1 MTDWYKIR
9 MSAPRTADI
18 DILADIG
25 GWWDGVD
32 AATMVRDIRDLDAD
46 EIRLNINSGGGSI
59 FDAVTILNA
68 LRQHPAKVTAN
79 LLGLAASAA
88 SFIACGVDETT
99 MSANSTMMIHDGSGI
114 AVGNAQDMHEMAD
127 LLDKLS
133 DNIASIYAAKAGG
146 TPDSW
151 RETMR
156 AETWYTA
163 DEAVAAGLADRVVD
177 VAKAD
182 PPEAST
188 AENRAHPTTV
198 EDARRALGLSAS
210 IAANSLAAAA
220 AAHIK
225 TPVSVEPGNQE
236 TNKED
241 AVEHTEFLNGLRARL
256 GVTDADATEE
266 TILAALDESLAEQ
279 PQPTI
284 DMQVPEGTVLVDKGQ
299 WEQVKQ
305 DAEAGRQARAEQVT
319 ARRDALIADALRE
332 GRISPANSEAY
343 RQMLDVDEERA
354 ARVLNALQ
362 PNTAV
367 PVTEIGH
374 AGGQGDEVAD
384 SSDEELYAR
393 IVAATKRRG
402 EDA

>member
-1 MTDWYKIR
+1 MSDWYKIR
-9 MSAPRTADI
+9 MVAPRIADV
-18 DILADIG
+18 DILSDIG

-32 AATMVRDIRDLDAD
+32 AATMVRDIRDLDVD
-46 EIRLNINSGGGSI
+46 EIRLNINSGGGSV
-59 FDAVTILNA
+59 FDAVAILNA
-68 LRQHPAKVTAN
+68 LRQHPAKVVAN
-79 LLGLAASAA
+79 VLGLAASAA

-99 MSANSTMMIHDGSGI
+99 MAANSTMMIHGGSGVAI
-114 AVGNAQDMHEMAD
+114 GNAKDMHDMAD
-127 LLDKLS
+127 LLDKLNA
-133 DNIASIYAAKAGG
+133 NIASVYAAKAGG
-146 TPDSW
+146 TTESW
-151 RETMR
+151 LETML

-163 DEAVAAGLADRVVD
+163 DEAVEAGLADRVVAGEK
-177 VAKAD
+177 V
-182 PPEAST
+182 EAAEAAPS
-188 AENRAHPTTV
+188 AENRLHPTTV

-210 IAANSLAAAA
+210 IAANSLAAAV

-241 AVEHTEFLNGLRARL
+241 AVNHTEFLNGLRARL

-279 PQPTI
+279 LQPAV

-367 PVTEIGH
+367 PVAEIGH
-374 AGGQGDEVAD
+374 AGGQGDEVAAVD
-384 SSDEELYAR
+384 DAYPSNW
-393 IVAATKRRG
+393 ITK
-402 EDA
+402 

>member
-1 MTDWYKIR
+1 MSDWYKIR

-79 LLGLAASAA
+79 VLGLAASAA

-198 EDARRALGLSAS
+198 EDARRALALSAS
-210 IAANSLAAAA
+210 LTEQDRGSGPRIWMQIVPAS
-220 AAHIK
+220 
-225 TPVSVEPGNQE
+225 TEPGQQLE
-236 TNKED
+236 KEE
-241 AVEHTEFLNGLRARL
+241 AVDHTEFLTSLRARL

-279 PQPTI
+279 PQPAV

-343 RQMLDVDEERA
+343 REMLDVDEERA

-367 PVTEIGH
+367 PVAEIGH

-402 EDA
+402 EDS

>member
-1 MTDWYKIR
+1 MTDWYEIR

-18 DILADIG
+18 DILSDIG

-32 AATMVRDIRDLDAD
+32 AATMVRDIRDLDVD
-46 EIRLNINSGGGSI
+46 EIRLNINSGGGSV
-59 FDAVTILNA
+59 FDAVAILNA
-68 LRQHPAKVTAN
+68 LRQHPAKVVAN
-79 LLGLAASAA
+79 VLGLAASAA
-88 SFIACGVDETT
+88 SFIACGVDETA
-99 MSANSTMMIHDGSGI
+99 MAANSTMMIHGGSGVV
-114 AVGNAQDMHEMAD
+114 VGNAKDMHDMAD
-127 LLDKLS
+127 LLDKLNA
-133 DNIASIYAAKAGG
+133 NIASVYAAKAGG
-146 TPDSW
+146 TTESW
-151 RETMR
+151 LETML

-163 DEAVAAGLADRVVD
+163 DEAVEAGLADRVVAGEK
-177 VAKAD
+177 V
-182 PPEAST
+182 EAAEAAPS
-188 AENRAHPTTV
+188 AENRLHPTTV

-210 IAANSLAAAA
+210 IAANSLAAAV

-241 AVEHTEFLNGLRARL
+241 AVNHTEFLNGLRARL

-279 PQPTI
+279 PQPAV

-343 RQMLDVDEERA
+343 RAMLDVDEERA

-367 PVTEIGH
+367 PVAEIGH
-374 AGGQGDEVAD
+374 AGGQGDEVAAVD
-384 SSDEELYAR
+384 DAYPSNW
-393 IVAATKRRG
+393 ITK
-402 EDA
+402 

>member
-1 MTDWYKIR
+1 MSDWYKIR
-9 MSAPRTADI
+9 MSTPRTADI

-46 EIRLNINSGGGSI
+46 EIRLSINSGGGSI

-79 LLGLAASAA
+79 VLGLAASAA

-210 IAANSLAAAA
+210 IAANSLAAAV

-241 AVEHTEFLNGLRARL
+241 AVNHTEFLNGLRARL

-279 PQPTI
+279 PQPAV
-284 DMQVPEGTVLVDKGQ
+284 DMQVPEGTVLVDRGQ

-367 PVTEIGH
+367 PVAEIGQ

-393 IVAATKRRG
+393 NVAATKRRG

>member
-1 MTDWYKIR
+1 MSDWYKIR

-79 LLGLAASAA
+79 VLGLAASAA

-146 TPDSW
+146 TTDSW

-210 IAANSLAAAA
+210 IAANSLAAAV

-241 AVEHTEFLNGLRARL
+241 AVNHTEFLNGLRARL

-279 PQPTI
+279 PQPAV

-319 ARRDALIADALRE
+319 ARRDALIAGALRE

-367 PVTEIGH
+367 PVAEIGH

-384 SSDEELYAR
+384 SSDDELYAR

-402 EDA
+402 EDS

>member
-1 MTDWYKIR
+1 MTDWYEIR

-25 GWWDGVD
+25 GWWDGID
-32 AATMVRDIRDLDAD
+32 AATMVREIRDLDVD
-46 EIRLNINSGGGSI
+46 EIRLNINSGGGSV
-59 FDAVTILNA
+59 FDAVAILNA
-68 LRQHPAKVTAN
+68 LRQHPAKVVAN
-79 LLGLAASAA
+79 VLGLAASAA

-163 DEAVAAGLADRVVD
+163 DEAVEAGLADRVVD

-188 AENRAHPTTV
+188 AETRAHPTTV
-198 EDARRALGLSAS
+198 EDVRRALGLSAS

-241 AVEHTEFLNGLRARL
+241 AVNHTEFLNGLRARL

-279 PQPTI
+279 PQPAV

-299 WEQVKQ
+299 WEQVRQ

-354 ARVLNALQ
+354 ARVLNTLQ

-374 AGGQGDEVAD
+374 AGGQGDEVAEVVD
-384 SSDEELYAR
+384 DAYPSNW
-393 IVAATKRRG
+393 ITK
-402 EDA
+402 

>member
-1 MTDWYKIR
+1 MTDWYEIR

-25 GWWDGVD
+25 GWWDGID
-32 AATMVRDIRDLDAD
+32 AATMVREIRDLDVD
-46 EIRLNINSGGGSI
+46 EIRLNINSGGGSV
-59 FDAVTILNA
+59 FDAVAILNA
-68 LRQHPAKVTAN
+68 LRQHPAKVVAN
-79 LLGLAASAA
+79 VLGLAASAA

-99 MSANSTMMIHDGSGI
+99 MAANSTMMIHGGSGVAI
-114 AVGNAQDMHEMAD
+114 GNAKDMRDMAD
-127 LLDKLS
+127 LLDKLNA
-133 DNIASIYAAKAGG
+133 NIASVYAAKAGG
-146 TPDSW
+146 TTESW
-151 RETMR
+151 LETML

-163 DEAVAAGLADRVVD
+163 DEAVEAGLADRVVAGEK
-177 VAKAD
+177 V
-182 PPEAST
+182 EAAEAAPS
-188 AENRAHPTTV
+188 AENRLHPTTV

-241 AVEHTEFLNGLRARL
+241 AVNHTEFLNGLRARL

-279 PQPTI
+279 PQPAV

-299 WEQVKQ
+299 WEQVRQ

-354 ARVLNALQ
+354 ARVLNTLQ

-374 AGGQGDEVAD
+374 AGGQGDEVAEVVD
-384 SSDEELYAR
+384 DAYPSNW
-393 IVAATKRRG
+393 ITK
-402 EDA
+402 

>member
-32 AATMVRDIRDLDAD
+32 AATMVREIRDLDVD
-46 EIRLNINSGGGSI
+46 EIRLNINSGGGSV
-59 FDAVTILNA
+59 FDAVAILNA
-68 LRQHPAKVTAN
+68 LRQHPAKVVAN
-79 LLGLAASAA
+79 VLGLAASAA

-99 MSANSTMMIHDGSGI
+99 MAANSTMMIHGGSGVAI
-114 AVGNAQDMHEMAD
+114 GNAKDMHDMAD
-127 LLDKLS
+127 LLDKLNA
-133 DNIASIYAAKAGG
+133 NIASVYAAKAGG
-146 TPDSW
+146 TTESW
-151 RETMR
+151 LETML

-163 DEAVAAGLADRVVD
+163 DEAVEAGLADRVVAGEK
-177 VAKAD
+177 V
-182 PPEAST
+182 EAAEAAPS
-188 AENRAHPTTV
+188 AENRPHPTTV

-220 AAHIK
+220 AAHVK

-241 AVEHTEFLNGLRARL
+241 AVNHTEFLNGLRARL

-279 PQPTI
+279 PQPAV

-299 WEQVKQ
+299 WEQVRQ

-354 ARVLNALQ
+354 ARVLNTLQ

-374 AGGQGDEVAD
+374 AGGQGDEVAEVVD
-384 SSDEELYAR
+384 DAYPSNW
-393 IVAATKRRG
+393 ITK
-402 EDA
+402 

>member
-1 MTDWYKIR
+1 MSDWYKIQ

-32 AATMVRDIRDLDAD
+32 AATMVRDIRDLDVD
-46 EIRLNINSGGGSI
+46 EIRLNINSGGGSV
-59 FDAVTILNA
+59 FDAVAILNA
-68 LRQHPAKVTAN
+68 LRQHPAKVVAN
-79 LLGLAASAA
+79 VLGLAASAA

-146 TPDSW
+146 TPDFW

-163 DEAVAAGLADRVVD
+163 DEAVEAGLADRVV
-177 VAKAD
+177 VGEKV
-182 PPEAST
+182 EAAEAAPS
-188 AENRAHPTTV
+188 AENRLHPTTV

-241 AVEHTEFLNGLRARL
+241 AVNHTEFLNGLRARL

-279 PQPTI
+279 PQPAV

-354 ARVLNALQ
+354 ARVLNTLQ

-367 PVTEIGH
+367 PVAEIGH
-374 AGGQGDEVAD
+374 AGGQGDEVAEVVD
-384 SSDEELYAR
+384 DAYPSNW
-393 IVAATKRRG
+393 ITK
-402 EDA
+402 

>member
-1 MTDWYKIR
+1 MSDWYKIR

-18 DILADIG
+18 DILSDIG

-46 EIRLNINSGGGSI
+46 EIRLNINSGGGSV
-59 FDAVTILNA
+59 FDAVAILNA

-79 LLGLAASAA
+79 VLGLAASAA

-163 DEAVAAGLADRVVD
+163 DEAVEAGLADRVVAGEK
-177 VAKAD
+177 V
-182 PPEAST
+182 EAAEAAPS
-188 AENRAHPTTV
+188 AENRLHPTTV

-241 AVEHTEFLNGLRARL
+241 AVNHTEFLNGLRARL

-279 PQPTI
+279 PQPAV

-305 DAEAGRQARAEQVT
+305 DAEAGRQARAEQVV

-343 RQMLDVDEERA
+343 RAMLDVDEERA
-354 ARVLNALQ
+354 TRVLNALQ

-367 PVTEIGH
+367 PVAEIGH
-374 AGGQGDEVAD
+374 AGGQGDEVNK
-384 SSDEELYAR
+384 
-393 IVAATKRRG
+393 KRNG
-402 EDA
+402 E

>member
-1 MTDWYKIR
+1 MSDWYKIR

-46 EIRLNINSGGGSI
+46 EIRLNINSGGGSV
-59 FDAVTILNA
+59 FDAVAILNA
-68 LRQHPAKVTAN
+68 LRQHPAKVVAN
-79 LLGLAASAA
+79 VLGLAASAA

-99 MSANSTMMIHDGSGI
+99 MAANSTMMIHGGSGVAI
-114 AVGNAQDMHEMAD
+114 GNAKDMHDMAD
-127 LLDKLS
+127 LLDKLNA
-133 DNIASIYAAKAGG
+133 NIASVYAAKAGG
-146 TPDSW
+146 TTESW
-151 RETMR
+151 LETML

-163 DEAVAAGLADRVVD
+163 DEAVEAGLADRVVAGEK
-177 VAKAD
+177 V
-182 PPEAST
+182 EAAEAAPS
-188 AENRAHPTTV
+188 AENRLHPTTV

-241 AVEHTEFLNGLRARL
+241 AVNHTEFLNGLRARL

-279 PQPTI
+279 PQSAV

-305 DAEAGRQARAEQVT
+305 DAEAGRQARAEQVA
-319 ARRDALIADALRE
+319 ARRDALITDALRE

-354 ARVLNALQ
+354 TRVLNALQ
-362 PNTAV
+362 PNTV
-367 PVTEIGH
+367 PVSEIGH
-374 AGGQGDEVAD
+374 AGGQGDEVAEVD
-384 SSDEELYAR
+384 DAYPSNW
-393 IVAATKRRG
+393 ITK
-402 EDA
+402 

>member
-1 MTDWYKIR
+1 MSDWYKIR

-18 DILADIG
+18 DILSDIG

-46 EIRLNINSGGGSI
+46 EIRLNINSGGGSV
-59 FDAVTILNA
+59 FDAVAILNA

-79 LLGLAASAA
+79 VLGLAASAA

-163 DEAVAAGLADRVVD
+163 DEAVEAGLADRVVAGEK
-177 VAKAD
+177 V
-182 PPEAST
+182 EAAEAAPS
-188 AENRAHPTTV
+188 AENRLHPTTV

-241 AVEHTEFLNGLRARL
+241 AVNHTEFLNGLRARL

-279 PQPTI
+279 PQSAV

-299 WEQVKQ
+299 WEQVRQ

-367 PVTEIGH
+367 PVAEIGH
-374 AGGQGDEVAD
+374 AGGQGDEVAEVD
-384 SSDEELYAR
+384 DAYPSNW
-393 IVAATKRRG
+393 ITK
-402 EDA
+402 

>member
-1 MTDWYKIR
+1 MSDWYKIR
-9 MSAPRTADI
+9 MVAPRIADV
-18 DILADIG
+18 DILSDIG
-25 GWWDGVD
+25 GWWYGVD
-32 AATMVRDIRDLDAD
+32 AATMVRKIRDLDVD
-46 EIRLNINSGGGSI
+46 EIRLNINSGGGSV
-59 FDAVTILNA
+59 FDAVAILNA
-68 LRQHPAKVTAN
+68 LRQHPAKVVAN
-79 LLGLAASAA
+79 VLGLAASAA

-99 MSANSTMMIHDGSGI
+99 MAANSTMMIHGGSGVAI
-114 AVGNAQDMHEMAD
+114 GNAKDMHDMAD
-127 LLDKLS
+127 LLDKLNA
-133 DNIASIYAAKAGG
+133 NIASVYAAKAGG
-146 TPDSW
+146 TTESW
-151 RETMR
+151 LETML

-163 DEAVAAGLADRVVD
+163 DEAVEAGLADRVVAGEK
-177 VAKAD
+177 V
-182 PPEAST
+182 EAAEAAPS
-188 AENRAHPTTV
+188 AENRLHPTTV

-241 AVEHTEFLNGLRARL
+241 AVNHTEFLNGLRARL

-279 PQPTI
+279 PQSAV

-343 RQMLDVDEERA
+343 RAMLDVDEERA

-362 PNTAV
+362 PNSAV
-367 PVTEIGH
+367 PVSEIGH
-374 AGGQGDEVAD
+374 AGGQGDEVAEVD
-384 SSDEELYAR
+384 DAYPSNW
-393 IVAATKRRG
+393 ITK
-402 EDA
+402 

>member
-1 MTDWYKIR
+1 MTDWYEIR

-25 GWWDGVD
+25 GWRDGVD
-32 AATMVRDIRDLDAD
+32 AATMVRDIRDLDVD
-46 EIRLNINSGGGSI
+46 EIRLNINSGGGSV
-59 FDAVTILNA
+59 FDAVAILNA
-68 LRQHPAKVTAN
+68 LRQHPAKVVAN
-79 LLGLAASAA
+79 VLGLAASAA
-88 SFIACGVDETT
+88 SFIACGVDETA
-99 MSANSTMMIHDGSGI
+99 MAANSTMMIHGGSGVV
-114 AVGNAQDMHEMAD
+114 VGNAKDMHDMAD
-127 LLDKLS
+127 LLDKLNA
-133 DNIASIYAAKAGG
+133 NIASVYAAKAGG
-146 TPDSW
+146 TTESW
-151 RETMR
+151 LETML

-163 DEAVAAGLADRVVD
+163 DEAVEAGLADRVVAGEK
-177 VAKAD
+177 V
-182 PPEAST
+182 EAAEAAPS
-188 AENRAHPTTV
+188 AENRLHPTTV

-210 IAANSLAAAA
+210 IAANSLAAAV

-241 AVEHTEFLNGLRARL
+241 AVNHTEFLNGLRARL

-279 PQPTI
+279 PQPAV

-305 DAEAGRQARAEQVT
+305 DAEAGRQARAEQVV

-343 RQMLDVDEERA
+343 RAMLDVDEERA
-354 ARVLNALQ
+354 TRVLNALQ
-362 PNTAV
+362 PNTV
-367 PVTEIGH
+367 PVSEIGH
-374 AGGQGDEVAD
+374 AGGQGDEVAEVD
-384 SSDEELYAR
+384 DAYPSNW
-393 IVAATKRRG
+393 ITK
-402 EDA
+402 

>member
-1 MTDWYKIR
+1 MSDWYKIR

-25 GWWDGVD
+25 GWWDGID

-79 LLGLAASAA
+79 VLGLAASAA

-163 DEAVAAGLADRVVD
+163 DEAVEAGLADRVV
-177 VAKAD
+177 VGEKV
-182 PPEAST
+182 EAAEAAPS
-188 AENRAHPTTV
+188 AENRLHPTTV

-220 AAHIK
+220 AAHVK

-241 AVEHTEFLNGLRARL
+241 AVNHTEFLNGLRARL

-279 PQPTI
+279 PQPAV

-299 WEQVKQ
+299 WEQVRQ

-354 ARVLNALQ
+354 ARVLNTLQ

-367 PVTEIGH
+367 PVAEIGH
-374 AGGQGDEVAD
+374 AGGQGDEVAEVVD
-384 SSDEELYAR
+384 DAYPSNW
-393 IVAATKRRG
+393 ITK
-402 EDA
+402 

>member
-1 MTDWYKIR
+1 MSDWYKIR
-9 MSAPRTADI
+9 MVAPRIADV
-18 DILADIG
+18 DILGDIG

-46 EIRLNINSGGGSI
+46 EIRLNINSGGGSV
-59 FDAVTILNA
+59 FDAVAILNA
-68 LRQHPAKVTAN
+68 LRQHPAKVVAN
-79 LLGLAASAA
+79 VLGLAASAA

-99 MSANSTMMIHDGSGI
+99 MAANSTMMIHGGSGVAI
-114 AVGNAQDMHEMAD
+114 GNAKDMHDMAD
-127 LLDKLS
+127 LLDKLNA
-133 DNIASIYAAKAGG
+133 NIASVYAAKAGG
-146 TPDSW
+146 TTESW
-151 RETMR
+151 LETML

-163 DEAVAAGLADRVVD
+163 DEAVEAGLADRVVAGEK
-177 VAKAD
+177 V
-182 PPEAST
+182 EAAEAAPS
-188 AENRAHPTTV
+188 AENRLHPTTV

-241 AVEHTEFLNGLRARL
+241 AVNHTEFLNGLRARL

-279 PQPTI
+279 PQSAV

-367 PVTEIGH
+367 PVSEIGH
-374 AGGQGDEVAD
+374 AGGQGDEVAEVD
-384 SSDEELYAR
+384 DAYPSNW
-393 IVAATKRRG
+393 ITK
-402 EDA
+402 

>member
-1 MTDWYKIR
+1 MTDWYEIR

-32 AATMVRDIRDLDAD
+32 AATMVREIRDLDVD
-46 EIRLNINSGGGSI
+46 EIRLNINSGGGSV
-59 FDAVTILNA
+59 FDAVAILNA
-68 LRQHPAKVTAN
+68 LRQHPAKVVAN
-79 LLGLAASAA
+79 VLGLAASAA

-99 MSANSTMMIHDGSGI
+99 MAANSTMMIHGGSGVAI
-114 AVGNAQDMHEMAD
+114 GNAKDMHDMAD
-127 LLDKLS
+127 LLDKLNA
-133 DNIASIYAAKAGG
+133 NIASVYAAKAGG
-146 TPDSW
+146 TTESW
-151 RETMR
+151 LETML

-163 DEAVAAGLADRVVD
+163 DEAVEAGLADRVVAGEK
-177 VAKAD
+177 V
-182 PPEAST
+182 EAAEAAPS
-188 AENRAHPTTV
+188 AENRLHPTTV

-210 IAANSLAAAA
+210 IAANSLAAIA

-241 AVEHTEFLNGLRARL
+241 AVNHTEFLNGLRARL

-279 PQPTI
+279 PQPAV

-299 WEQVKQ
+299 WEQVRQ

-354 ARVLNALQ
+354 TRVLNTLQ

-374 AGGQGDEVAD
+374 AGGQGDEVAEVVD
-384 SSDEELYAR
+384 DAYPSNW
-393 IVAATKRRG
+393 ITK
-402 EDA
+402 

>member
-1 MTDWYKIR
+1 MTDWYEIR

-25 GWWDGVD
+25 GRWDGVD
-32 AATMVRDIRDLDAD
+32 AATMVRDIRDLDVD
-46 EIRLNINSGGGSI
+46 EIRLNINSGGGSV
-59 FDAVTILNA
+59 FDAVAILNA
-68 LRQHPAKVTAN
+68 LRQHPAKVVAN
-79 LLGLAASAA
+79 VLGLAASAA
-88 SFIACGVDETT
+88 SFIACGVDETA
-99 MSANSTMMIHDGSGI
+99 MAANSTMMIHGGSGVV
-114 AVGNAQDMHEMAD
+114 VGNAKDMHDMAD
-127 LLDKLS
+127 LLDKLNA
-133 DNIASIYAAKAGG
+133 NIASVYAAKAGG
-146 TPDSW
+146 TTESW
-151 RETMR
+151 LETML

-163 DEAVAAGLADRVVD
+163 DEAVEAGLADRVVAGEK
-177 VAKAD
+177 VGAA
-182 PPEAST
+182 EAAPS
-188 AENRAHPTTV
+188 AENRLHPTTV

-210 IAANSLAAAA
+210 IAANSLAAAV

-241 AVEHTEFLNGLRARL
+241 AVNHTEFLNGLRARL

-279 PQPTI
+279 PQPAV

-305 DAEAGRQARAEQVT
+305 DAEAGRQARAEQVA
-319 ARRDALIADALRE
+319 ARRDALITDALRE

-354 ARVLNALQ
+354 TRVLAALQ
-362 PNTAV
+362 PNSAV
-367 PVTEIGH
+367 PVSEIGH
-374 AGGQGDEVAD
+374 AGGQGNEVAEVVD
-384 SSDEELYAR
+384 DAYPSNW
-393 IVAATKRRG
+393 ITK
-402 EDA
+402 

>member
-1 MTDWYKIR
+1 MSDWYKIR
-9 MSAPRTADI
+9 MVAPRIADV
-18 DILADIG
+18 DILSDIG

-32 AATMVRDIRDLDAD
+32 AATMVHEIRDLDVD

-59 FDAVTILNA
+59 FDAVAILNA
-68 LRQHPAKVTAN
+68 LRQHPAKVTATV
-79 LLGLAASAA
+79 LGLAASAA
-88 SFIACGVDETT
+88 SFIACGVDDLM

-133 DNIASIYAAKAGG
+133 DNIASIYAGKAGG

-151 RETMR
+151 RDTMR

-163 DEAVAAGLADRVVD
+163 DEAVAAGLADGVID
-177 VAKAD
+177 AAKAE
-182 PPEAST
+182 PPEAAST
-188 AENRAHPTTV
+188 AENRAHPATV
-198 EDARRALGLSAS
+198 EDARRALALSAS
-210 IAANSLAAAA
+210 LTEQDRGRGPRIWMQIVPAS
-220 AAHIK
+220 
-225 TPVSVEPGNQE
+225 TEPGQQLE
-236 TNKED
+236 KEE
-241 AVEHTEFLNGLRARL
+241 AVDHTEFLTSLRARL

-279 PQPTI
+279 PQPAV

-343 RQMLDVDEERA
+343 RAMLDVDEERA
-354 ARVLNALQ
+354 ARVLSALQ

-367 PVTEIGH
+367 PVAEIGH
-374 AGGQGDEVAD
+374 AGGQGDEVAAVD
-384 SSDEELYAR
+384 DAYPSNW
-393 IVAATKRRG
+393 ITK
-402 EDA
+402 

>member
-1 MTDWYKIR
+1 MTDWYEIR

-32 AATMVRDIRDLDAD
+32 AATMVRDIRDLDVD
-46 EIRLNINSGGGSI
+46 EIRLNINSGGGSV
-59 FDAVTILNA
+59 FDAVAILNA
-68 LRQHPAKVTAN
+68 LRQHPAKVVAN
-79 LLGLAASAA
+79 VLGLAASAA
-88 SFIACGVDETT
+88 SFIACGVDETA
-99 MSANSTMMIHDGSGI
+99 MAANSTMMIHGGSGVV
-114 AVGNAQDMHEMAD
+114 VGNAKDMHDMAD
-127 LLDKLS
+127 LLDKLNA
-133 DNIASIYAAKAGG
+133 NIASVYAAKAGG
-146 TPDSW
+146 TTESW
-151 RETMR
+151 LETML

-163 DEAVAAGLADRVVD
+163 DEAVEAGLADRVVAGEK
-177 VAKAD
+177 V
-182 PPEAST
+182 EAAEAAPS
-188 AENRAHPTTV
+188 AENRLHPTTV

-210 IAANSLAAAA
+210 IAANSLAAAV

-241 AVEHTEFLNGLRARL
+241 AVNHTEFLNGLRARL

-279 PQPTI
+279 PQPAV

-305 DAEAGRQARAEQVT
+305 DAEAGRQARAEQVV

-343 RQMLDVDEERA
+343 RAMLDVDEERA
-354 ARVLNALQ
+354 TRVLNALQ
-362 PNTAV
+362 PNTV
-367 PVTEIGH
+367 PVSEIGH
-374 AGGQGDEVAD
+374 AGGQGDEVAEVD
-384 SSDEELYAR
+384 DAYPSNW
-393 IVAATKRRG
+393 ITK
-402 EDA
+402 

>member
-1 MTDWYKIR
+1 MTDWYEIR

-32 AATMVRDIRDLDAD
+32 AATMVRDIRDLDVD
-46 EIRLNINSGGGSI
+46 EIRLNINSGGGSV
-59 FDAVTILNA
+59 FDAVAILNA
-68 LRQHPAKVTAN
+68 LRQHPAKVVAN
-79 LLGLAASAA
+79 VLGLAASAA
-88 SFIACGVDETT
+88 SFIACGVDETA
-99 MSANSTMMIHDGSGI
+99 MAANSTMMIHGGSGVV
-114 AVGNAQDMHEMAD
+114 VGNAKDMHDMAD
-127 LLDKLS
+127 LLDKLNA
-133 DNIASIYAAKAGG
+133 NIASVYAAKAGG
-146 TPDSW
+146 TTESW
-151 RETMR
+151 LETML

-163 DEAVAAGLADRVVD
+163 DEAVEAGLADRVVAGEK
-177 VAKAD
+177 V
-182 PPEAST
+182 EATEAAPS
-188 AENRAHPTTV
+188 AENRLHPTTV

-210 IAANSLAAAA
+210 IAANSLAAAV

-241 AVEHTEFLNGLRARL
+241 AVNHTEFLNGLRARL

-279 PQPTI
+279 PQPAV

-343 RQMLDVDEERA
+343 RAMLDVDEERA
-354 ARVLNALQ
+354 TRVLAALQ
-362 PNTAV
+362 PNSAV
-367 PVTEIGH
+367 PVSEIGH
-374 AGGQGDEVAD
+374 AGGQGDEVAAVD
-384 SSDEELYAR
+384 DAYPSNW
-393 IVAATKRRG
+393 ITK
-402 EDA
+402 

>member
-1 MTDWYKIR
+1 MSDWYKIR

-18 DILADIG
+18 DILSNIG

-79 LLGLAASAA
+79 VLGLAASAA

-198 EDARRALGLSAS
+198 EDARRALALSAS
-210 IAANSLAAAA
+210 LTEQDRGRGPRIWMQIVPAS
-220 AAHIK
+220 
-225 TPVSVEPGNQE
+225 TEPGQQLE
-236 TNKED
+236 KEE
-241 AVEHTEFLNGLRARL
+241 AVDHTEFLTSLRARL

-279 PQPTI
+279 PETNAVPE
-284 DMQVPEGTVLVDKGQ
+284 MQIPEGTVLVDKGQ
-299 WEQVKQ
+299 WDQVRT
-305 DAEAGRQARAEQVT
+305 DAEAGRQARAEQVA
-319 ARRDALIADALRE
+319 ARRDALITDALRE

-354 ARVLNALQ
+354 TRVLAALQ
-362 PNTAV
+362 PNSAV
-367 PVTEIGH
+367 PVSEIGH
-374 AGGQGDEVAD
+374 AGGQGDEVAEVD
-384 SSDEELYAR
+384 DAYPSNW
-393 IVAATKRRG
+393 ITK
-402 EDA
+402 

>member
-1 MTDWYKIR
+1 MSDWYKIR

-18 DILADIG
+18 DILSDIG
-25 GWWDGVD
+25 GWWDGMD

-46 EIRLNINSGGGSI
+46 EIRLNINSGGGSV
-59 FDAVTILNA
+59 FDAVAILNA

-79 LLGLAASAA
+79 VLGLAASAA

-163 DEAVAAGLADRVVD
+163 DEAVEAGLADRVVAGEK
-177 VAKAD
+177 V
-182 PPEAST
+182 EAAEAAPS
-188 AENRAHPTTV
+188 AENRLHPTTV

-241 AVEHTEFLNGLRARL
+241 AVNHTEFLNGLRARL

-279 PQPTI
+279 PQSAV

-299 WEQVKQ
+299 WEQVRQ

-367 PVTEIGH
+367 PVAEIGH
-374 AGGQGDEVAD
+374 AGGQGDEVAEVD
-384 SSDEELYAR
+384 DAYPSNW
-393 IVAATKRRG
+393 ITK
-402 EDA
+402 

>member
-1 MTDWYKIR
+1 MTDWYEIR

-32 AATMVRDIRDLDAD
+32 AATMVREIRDLDVD
-46 EIRLNINSGGGSI
+46 EIRLNINSGGGSV
-59 FDAVTILNA
+59 FDAVAILNA
-68 LRQHPAKVTAN
+68 LRQHPAKVVAN
-79 LLGLAASAA
+79 VLGLAASAA

-99 MSANSTMMIHDGSGI
+99 MSANSTMMIHDGAGI

-146 TPDSW
+146 TPDFW

-210 IAANSLAAAA
+210 IAANSLAAIA

-241 AVEHTEFLNGLRARL
+241 AVNHTEFLNGLRARL

-279 PQPTI
+279 PQPAV

-299 WEQVKQ
+299 WEQVRQ

>member
-1 MTDWYKIR
+1 MTDWYEIR

-32 AATMVRDIRDLDAD
+32 AATMVRDIRDLDVD
-46 EIRLNINSGGGSI
+46 EIRLNINSGGGSV
-59 FDAVTILNA
+59 FDAVAILNA
-68 LRQHPAKVTAN
+68 LRQHPAKVVAN
-79 LLGLAASAA
+79 VLGLAASAA
-88 SFIACGVDETT
+88 SFIACGVDETA
-99 MSANSTMMIHDGSGI
+99 MAANSTMMIHGGSGVV
-114 AVGNAQDMHEMAD
+114 VGNAKDMHDMAD
-127 LLDKLS
+127 LLDKLNA
-133 DNIASIYAAKAGG
+133 NIASVYAAKAGG
-146 TPDSW
+146 TTESW
-151 RETMR
+151 LETML

-163 DEAVAAGLADRVVD
+163 DEAVEAGLADRVVAGEK
-177 VAKAD
+177 V
-182 PPEAST
+182 EAAEAAPS
-188 AENRAHPTTV
+188 AENRLHPTTV

-210 IAANSLAAAA
+210 IAANSLAAAV

-241 AVEHTEFLNGLRARL
+241 AVNHTEFLNGLRARL

-279 PQPTI
+279 PQPAA
-284 DMQVPEGTVLVDKGQ
+284 DMQVPPEGTVLVDKGQ

-343 RQMLDVDEERA
+343 RAMLDVDEERA

-367 PVTEIGH
+367 PVAEIGH
-374 AGGQGDEVAD
+374 AGGQGDEVAAVD
-384 SSDEELYAR
+384 DAYPSNW
-393 IVAATKRRG
+393 ITK
-402 EDA
+402 

>member
-1 MTDWYKIR
+1 MSDWYKIR
-9 MSAPRTADI
+9 MVAPRIADV
-18 DILADIG
+18 DILSDIG

-32 AATMVRDIRDLDAD
+32 AATMVRDIRDLDVD
-46 EIRLNINSGGGSI
+46 EIRLNINSGGGSV
-59 FDAVTILNA
+59 FDAVAILNA
-68 LRQHPAKVTAN
+68 LRQHPAKVVAN
-79 LLGLAASAA
+79 VLGLAASAA

-99 MSANSTMMIHDGSGI
+99 MAANSTMMIHGGSGVAI
-114 AVGNAQDMHEMAD
+114 GNAKDMHDMAD
-127 LLDKLS
+127 LLDKLNA
-133 DNIASIYAAKAGG
+133 NIASVYAAKAGG
-146 TPDSW
+146 TTESW
-151 RETMR
+151 LETML

-163 DEAVAAGLADRVVD
+163 DEAVEAGLADRVVAGEK
-177 VAKAD
+177 V
-182 PPEAST
+182 EAAEAAPS
-188 AENRAHPTTV
+188 AENRLHPTTV

-210 IAANSLAAAA
+210 IAANSLAAAV

-241 AVEHTEFLNGLRARL
+241 AVNHTEFLNGLRARL

-279 PQPTI
+279 PQPAV

-367 PVTEIGH
+367 PVAEIGH
-374 AGGQGDEVAD
+374 AGGQGDEVAEVD
-384 SSDEELYAR
+384 DAYPSNW
-393 IVAATKRRG
+393 ITK
-402 EDA
+402 

>member
-1 MTDWYKIR
+1 MSDWYKIR
-9 MSAPRTADI
+9 MVAPRIADV
-18 DILADIG
+18 DILSDIG

-32 AATMVRDIRDLDAD
+32 AATMVRKIRDLDVD
-46 EIRLNINSGGGSI
+46 EIRLNINSGGGSV
-59 FDAVTILNA
+59 FDAVAILNA
-68 LRQHPAKVTAN
+68 LRQHPAKVVAN
-79 LLGLAASAA
+79 VLGLAASAA

-99 MSANSTMMIHDGSGI
+99 MAANSTMMIHGGSGVAI
-114 AVGNAQDMHEMAD
+114 GNAKDMHDMAD
-127 LLDKLS
+127 LLDKLNA
-133 DNIASIYAAKAGG
+133 NIASVYAAKAGG
-146 TPDSW
+146 TTESW
-151 RETMR
+151 LETML

-163 DEAVAAGLADRVVD
+163 DEAVEAGLADRVVAGEK
-177 VAKAD
+177 V
-182 PPEAST
+182 EAAEAAPS
-188 AENRAHPTTV
+188 AENRLHPTTV

-210 IAANSLAAAA
+210 IAANSLAAAV

-241 AVEHTEFLNGLRARL
+241 AVNHTEFLNGLRARL

-279 PQPTI
+279 PQPAV

-343 RQMLDVDEERA
+343 RAMLDVDEERA

-367 PVTEIGH
+367 PVAEIGH
-374 AGGQGDEVAD
+374 AGGQGDEVAAVD
-384 SSDEELYAR
+384 DAYPSNW
-393 IVAATKRRG
+393 ITK
-402 EDA
+402 

>member
-1 MTDWYKIR
+1 MSDWYKIR

-46 EIRLNINSGGGSI
+46 EIRLNINSGGGSV
-59 FDAVTILNA
+59 FDAVAILNA
-68 LRQHPAKVTAN
+68 LRQHPAKVVAN
-79 LLGLAASAA
+79 VLGLAASAA

-241 AVEHTEFLNGLRARL
+241 AVNHTEFLNGLRARL

-279 PQPTI
+279 PQSAV

-343 RQMLDVDEERA
+343 RQMLDVDEKRA
-354 ARVLNALQ
+354 TRVLAALQ
-362 PNTAV
+362 PNTV

-374 AGGQGDEVAD
+374 AGGQGDEVAEVD
-384 SSDEELYAR
+384 DAYPSNW
-393 IVAATKRRG
+393 ITK
-402 EDA
+402 

>member
-1 MTDWYKIR
+1 MSDWYEIR

-32 AATMVRDIRDLDAD
+32 AATMVREIRDLDVD
-46 EIRLNINSGGGSI
+46 EIRLNINSGGGSV
-59 FDAVTILNA
+59 FDAVAILNA
-68 LRQHPAKVTAN
+68 LRQHPAKVVAN
-79 LLGLAASAA
+79 VLGLAASAA

-99 MSANSTMMIHDGSGI
+99 MAANSTMMIHGGSGVAI
-114 AVGNAQDMHEMAD
+114 GNAKDMHDMAD
-127 LLDKLS
+127 LLDKLNA
-133 DNIASIYAAKAGG
+133 NIASVYAAKAGG
-146 TPDSW
+146 TTESW
-151 RETMR
+151 LETML

-163 DEAVAAGLADRVVD
+163 DEAVEAGLADRVVAGEK
-177 VAKAD
+177 V
-182 PPEAST
+182 EAAEAAPS
-188 AENRAHPTTV
+188 AENRLHPTTV

-220 AAHIK
+220 AAHVK

-241 AVEHTEFLNGLRARL
+241 AVNHTEFLNGLRARL

-279 PQPTI
+279 PQPAV

-299 WEQVKQ
+299 WEQVRQ

-354 ARVLNALQ
+354 ARVLNTLQ

-374 AGGQGDEVAD
+374 AGGQGDEVAEVVD
-384 SSDEELYAR
+384 DAYPSNW
-393 IVAATKRRG
+393 ITK
-402 EDA
+402 

>member
-1 MTDWYKIR
+1 MSDWYKIR

-79 LLGLAASAA
+79 VLGLAASAA

-198 EDARRALGLSAS
+198 DDARRALGLSAV
-210 IAANSLAAAA
+210 IAAHSAAATT

-241 AVEHTEFLNGLRARL
+241 AVNHTEFLNGLRARL

-279 PQPTI
+279 PQPAV

-299 WEQVKQ
+299 WEQVRQ

-354 ARVLNALQ
+354 ARVLNTLQ

-367 PVTEIGH
+367 PVAEIGH
-374 AGGQGDEVAD
+374 AGGQGDEVAEVVD
-384 SSDEELYAR
+384 DAYPSNW
-393 IVAATKRRG
+393 ITK
-402 EDA
+402 

>member
-1 MTDWYKIR
+1 MSDWYKIR

-18 DILADIG
+18 DILSDIG
-25 GWWDGVD
+25 GWWDGMD

-46 EIRLNINSGGGSI
+46 EIRLNINSGGGSV
-59 FDAVTILNA
+59 FDAVAILNA

-79 LLGLAASAA
+79 VLGLAASAA

-163 DEAVAAGLADRVVD
+163 DEAVEAGLADRVVAGEK
-177 VAKAD
+177 V
-182 PPEAST
+182 EAAEAAPS
-188 AENRAHPTTV
+188 AENRLHPTTV

-241 AVEHTEFLNGLRARL
+241 AVNHTEFLNGLRARL

-279 PQPTI
+279 PQSAV

-367 PVTEIGH
+367 PVAEIGH
-374 AGGQGDEVAD
+374 AGGQGDEVAEVD
-384 SSDEELYAR
+384 DAYPSNW
-393 IVAATKRRG
+393 ITK
-402 EDA
+402 

>member
-32 AATMVRDIRDLDAD
+32 AATMVRDIRDLDVD
-46 EIRLNINSGGGSI
+46 EIRLNINSGGGSV
-59 FDAVTILNA
+59 FDAVAILNA
-68 LRQHPAKVTAN
+68 LRQHPAKVVAN
-79 LLGLAASAA
+79 VLGLAASAA

-99 MSANSTMMIHDGSGI
+99 MAANSTMMIHGGSGVAI
-114 AVGNAQDMHEMAD
+114 GNAKDMHDMAD
-127 LLDKLS
+127 LLDKLNA
-133 DNIASIYAAKAGG
+133 NIASVYAAKAGG
-146 TPDSW
+146 TTESW
-151 RETMR
+151 LETML

-163 DEAVAAGLADRVVD
+163 DEAVEAGLADRVVAGEK
-177 VAKAD
+177 V
-182 PPEAST
+182 EAAEAAPS
-188 AENRAHPTTV
+188 AENRLHPTTV

-210 IAANSLAAAA
+210 IAANSLAAAV

-241 AVEHTEFLNGLRARL
+241 AVNHTEFLNGLRARL

-266 TILAALDESLAEQ
+266 AILAALDESLAEQ
-279 PQPTI
+279 PQSAV

-299 WEQVKQ
+299 WERVKQ

-343 RQMLDVDEERA
+343 RAMLDVDEERA

-367 PVTEIGH
+367 PVAEIGH
-374 AGGQGDEVAD
+374 AGGQGDEVAAVD
-384 SSDEELYAR
+384 DAYPSNW
-393 IVAATKRRG
+393 ITK
-402 EDA
+402 

>member
-32 AATMVRDIRDLDAD
+32 AATMVREIRDLDVD
-46 EIRLNINSGGGSI
+46 EIRLNINSGGGSV
-59 FDAVTILNA
+59 FDAVAILNA
-68 LRQHPAKVTAN
+68 LRQHPAKVVAN
-79 LLGLAASAA
+79 VLGLAASAA

-99 MSANSTMMIHDGSGI
+99 MAANSTMMIHGGSGVAI
-114 AVGNAQDMHEMAD
+114 GNAKDMHDMAD
-127 LLDKLS
+127 LLDKLNA
-133 DNIASIYAAKAGG
+133 NIASVYAAKAGG
-146 TPDSW
+146 TTESW
-151 RETMR
+151 LETML

-163 DEAVAAGLADRVVD
+163 DEAVEAGLADRVVAGEK
-177 VAKAD
+177 V
-182 PPEAST
+182 EAAEAAPS
-188 AENRAHPTTV
+188 AENRLHPTTV

-220 AAHIK
+220 AAHVK

-241 AVEHTEFLNGLRARL
+241 AVNHTEFLNGLRARL

-279 PQPTI
+279 PQPAV

-299 WEQVKQ
+299 WEQVRQ

-354 ARVLNALQ
+354 ARVLNTLQ

-374 AGGQGDEVAD
+374 AGGQGDEVAEVVD
-384 SSDEELYAR
+384 DAYPSNW
-393 IVAATKRRG
+393 ITK
-402 EDA
+402 

>member
-1 MTDWYKIR
+1 MSDWYKIR

-79 LLGLAASAA
+79 VLGLAASAA

-151 RETMR
+151 RDTMR

-163 DEAVAAGLADRVVD
+163 DEAVAAGLADGVID
-177 VAKAD
+177 AAKAD

-198 EDARRALGLSAS
+198 EDARRALALSAS
-210 IAANSLAAAA
+210 LTEQDRGRGPRIWMQIVPAS
-220 AAHIK
+220 
-225 TPVSVEPGNQE
+225 TEPGQQLE
-236 TNKED
+236 KEE
-241 AVEHTEFLNGLRARL
+241 AVDHTEFLTSLRARL
-256 GVTDADATEE
+256 GVTDAEATEE

-279 PQPTI
+279 PETNAVPE
-284 DMQVPEGTVLVDKGQ
+284 MQIPEGTVLVDKGQ
-299 WEQVKQ
+299 WDQVRT
-305 DAEAGRQARAEQVT
+305 DAEAGRQARAEQVA
-319 ARRDALIADALRE
+319 ARRDALITDALRE

-354 ARVLNALQ
+354 TRVLAALQ
-362 PNTAV
+362 PNSAV
-367 PVTEIGH
+367 PVSEIGH
-374 AGGQGDEVAD
+374 AGGQGDEVAEVD
-384 SSDEELYAR
+384 DAYPSNW
-393 IVAATKRRG
+393 ITK
-402 EDA
+402 

>member
-1 MTDWYKIR
+1 MSDWYKIR

-79 LLGLAASAA
+79 VLGLAASAA

-241 AVEHTEFLNGLRARL
+241 AVNHTEFLNGLRARL

-266 TILAALDESLAEQ
+266 TILAALDERLA
-279 PQPTI
+279 
-284 DMQVPEGTVLVDKGQ
+284 
-299 WEQVKQ
+299 
-305 DAEAGRQARAEQVT
+305 
-319 ARRDALIADALRE
+319 
-332 GRISPANSEAY
+332 
-343 RQMLDVDEERA
+343 
-354 ARVLNALQ
+354 
-362 PNTAV
+362 
-367 PVTEIGH
+367 
-374 AGGQGDEVAD
+374 
-384 SSDEELYAR
+384 
-393 IVAATKRRG
+393 
-402 EDA
+402 

>member
-1 MTDWYKIR
+1 MTDWYEIR

-32 AATMVRDIRDLDAD
+32 AATMVRDIRDLDVD
-46 EIRLNINSGGGSI
+46 EIRLNINSGGGSV
-59 FDAVTILNA
+59 FDAVAILNA
-68 LRQHPAKVTAN
+68 LRQHPAKVVAN
-79 LLGLAASAA
+79 VLGLAASAA
-88 SFIACGVDETT
+88 SFIACGVDETA
-99 MSANSTMMIHDGSGI
+99 MAANSTMMIHGGSGVV
-114 AVGNAQDMHEMAD
+114 VGNAKDMHDMAD
-127 LLDKLS
+127 LLDKLNA
-133 DNIASIYAAKAGG
+133 NIASVYAAKAGG
-146 TPDSW
+146 TTESW
-151 RETMR
+151 LETML

-163 DEAVAAGLADRVVD
+163 DEAVEAGLADRVVAGEK
-177 VAKAD
+177 V
-182 PPEAST
+182 EAAEAAPS
-188 AENRAHPTTV
+188 AENRLHPTTV

-241 AVEHTEFLNGLRARL
+241 AVNHTEFLNGLRARL

-279 PQPTI
+279 PQPAV

-354 ARVLNALQ
+354 TRVLGALQ
-362 PNTAV
+362 PNSAV
-367 PVTEIGH
+367 PVSEIGH
-374 AGGQGDEVAD
+374 AGGQGDEVAEVD
-384 SSDEELYAR
+384 DAYPSNW
-393 IVAATKRRG
+393 ITK
-402 EDA
+402 

>member
-1 MTDWYKIR
+1 MTDWYEIR

-32 AATMVRDIRDLDAD
+32 AATMVREIRDLDVD
-46 EIRLNINSGGGSI
+46 EIRLNINSGGGSV
-59 FDAVTILNA
+59 FDAVAILNA
-68 LRQHPAKVTAN
+68 LRQHPAKVVAN
-79 LLGLAASAA
+79 VLGLAASAA

-99 MSANSTMMIHDGSGI
+99 MAANSTMMIHGGSGVAI
-114 AVGNAQDMHEMAD
+114 GNAKDMHDMAD
-127 LLDKLS
+127 LLDKLNA
-133 DNIASIYAAKAGG
+133 NIASVYAAKAGG
-146 TPDSW
+146 TTESW
-151 RETMR
+151 LETML

-163 DEAVAAGLADRVVD
+163 DEAVEAGLADRVVAGEK
-177 VAKAD
+177 V
-182 PPEAST
+182 EAAEAAPS
-188 AENRAHPTTV
+188 AENRLHPTTV

-241 AVEHTEFLNGLRARL
+241 AVNHTEFLNGLRARL

-279 PQPTI
+279 PQPAV

-299 WEQVKQ
+299 WEQVRQ

-343 RQMLDVDEERA
+343 RAMLDVDEERA

-374 AGGQGDEVAD
+374 AGGQGDEVAEVVD
-384 SSDEELYAR
+384 DAYPSNW
-393 IVAATKRRG
+393 ITK
-402 EDA
+402 

>member
-1 MTDWYKIR
+1 MSDWYKIR

-79 LLGLAASAA
+79 VLGLAASAA

-210 IAANSLAAAA
+210 IAANSLAAAV

-241 AVEHTEFLNGLRARL
+241 AVNHTEFLNGLRARL

-279 PQPTI
+279 PQPAV

-299 WEQVKQ
+299 WEQVRQ

-384 SSDEELYAR
+384 VVDDAYPSNW
-393 IVAATKRRG
+393 ITK
-402 EDA
+402 